1 MSQSVSRL
9 FLCFV
14 GWSDFLWVVITS
26 RRDDMRALW
35 LFWVLTGKC
44 RSSNWLRFG
53 NDLLQVDLRIHFEL
67 TRFKKVSAK
76 VHKPFTRKLFT
87 CTRRTIRMMV
97 SNRFETSNDPV
108 DNGFLFF
115 FTGNNPSTRRMSLLT
130 TIFFSFYRNLSLTV
144 LHLSISIEDT
154 SLTVSWECS
163 VCWEQK
169 SKFICNFPTPITCFS
184 TNLLPREYVVT
195 ACLPGCSLTELKQQ
209 HAVSSTWR
217 HYGVAMKEVFCL
229 RLLKEPELEP
239 ELLVNP

>member
-144 LHLSISIEDT
+144 LHLSIFT
-154 SLTVSWECS
+154 VLTTISGTY
-163 VCWEQK
+163 K
-169 SKFICNFPTPITCFS
+169 
-184 TNLLPREYVVT
+184 
-195 ACLPGCSLTELKQQ
+195 
-209 HAVSSTWR
+209 
-217 HYGVAMKEVFCL
+217 
-229 RLLKEPELEP
+229 
-239 ELLVNP
+239 